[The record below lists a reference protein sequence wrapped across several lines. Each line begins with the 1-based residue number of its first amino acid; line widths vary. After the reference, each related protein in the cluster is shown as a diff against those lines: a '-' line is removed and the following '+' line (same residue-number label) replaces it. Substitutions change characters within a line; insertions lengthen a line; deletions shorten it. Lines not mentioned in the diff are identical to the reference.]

1 VTYTVAAAK
10 GEVVLDGIHRLLA
23 EQVNDLTVRSIDTA
37 CKCGSCDVEI
47 NGCRPTVFFG
57 GSDTDELAGPT
68 EVITAADGRNDEVG
82 LLEGLFV
89 TVARCC
95 PDSAES
101 RSWKEP
107 HC

>member
-1 VTYTVAAAK
+1 
-10 GEVVLDGIHRLLA
+10 
-23 EQVNDLTVRSIDTA
+23 VRSIDTA